1 MMVWKLIILLLTIM
15 LLVYYPVQVGF
26 EEFVYPNEFD
36 FHKLVIWAI
45 IITLCIDVVVTL
57 LTAQYEE
64 GELVLS
70 QTKIKK
76 KIF

>member
-1 MMVWKLIILLLTIM
+1 M
-15 LLVYYPVQVGF
+15 LLVYYPVQVSF
-26 EEFVYPNEFD
+26 EEFVYPEEFD
-36 FHKLVIWAI
+36 FQKLIIWAI

-70 QTKIKK
+70 
-76 KIF
+76 